1 MGKFGIK
8 GLIKFGQKEHLE
20 ALLND
25 GVIYMNN
32 IDYFRKYEES
42 QPEHLRGDRYECFDY
57 ISQNNKAIILDE
69 SSIEFENVTV
79 FENRKTYPGYL
90 YCMYAIH
97 TDDSN
102 SQIDSRMLEFGEY
115 AVFIYNPKEFINRI
129 RSYCEDHKLHPNC
142 FPVKYY
148 DETVENG
155 LLHPF
160 MKRGKYSY
168 QNEARIYI
176 HSYNPQDNIVLKLG
190 SIKDIACLIKC
201 KNNNI
206 R

>member
-1 MGKFGIK
+1 MGNFRIK

-42 QPEHLRGDRYECFDY
+42 QPKHLRGDKYECFDY
-57 ISQNNKAIILDE
+57 ISQNNKAIIFDE
-69 SSIEFENVTV
+69 PSIELNNVTI

-90 YCMYAIH
+90 YCMYAIR
-97 TDDSN
+97 TDSN
-102 SQIDSRMLEFGEY
+102 LHIDTKMLDFGEY
-115 AVFIYNPKEFINRI
+115 TVIIFNPKEFINRI
-129 RSYCEDHKLHPNC
+129 NSYCEEHKLYPNC

-148 DETVENG
+148 DDKVENG

-160 MKRGKYSY
+160 LKRSEYSY

-176 HSYNPQDNIVLKLG
+176 HNYNPQDNIVLKLG
-190 SIKDIACLIKC
+190 SIKDIACLMRC
-201 KNNNI
+201 KNI